1 MISQL
6 NLKNKDRISN
16 QKSNLNK
23 LKILRK
29 RLNKESLGKL
39 NLLRKRPNKSKLLK
53 KRLKK

>member
-23 LKILRK
+23 LIILRK